1 MGVPFDITWPMVI
14 AGAGIG
20 ALGWFGVDELAL
32 RHWRHETA
40 SAFGSASW
48 AAKRDLEQTGLF
60 GAEGVVLGRVG
71 GRLLRHRM
79 DRHLLTIAS
88 NRSGKGVSSII
99 PNLLTW
105 PGSLVV
111 IDPKG
116 ENAAVTARHRRE
128 MGQEVHILDPLG
140 ITGLRGSRFN
150 PLLWLDPQGKNFV
163 EDANL
168 VADSLHMSQATKE
181 EMFFSN
187 ESKAWVAGEIMHI
200 VTTEPPATRT
210 LATLRAHLTHP
221 KDEFDWLLDDM
232 TDNSAAFGLAARA
245 ASRLRQKADRE
256 RSGVISTAQAET
268 HFLDSPSMT
277 EVMAASDFDLGQLKR
292 GAMTIYLV
300 LPAERL
306 ATHGRWLRLM
316 ISLCIATLTRD
327 RMPPRHPVLMV
338 LDEFAASRAAAG
350 DRNGDGAARR
360 VRCPALADPSRP
372 EPTAGPLSAP
382 VALVS
387 CQRRCRP
394 GLRRQRCGDGG
405 VSLVAARD
413 AHRDRAARG
422 PLDGWQTSWLRKLRS
437 GLAPAADAARNL
449 APAGKPP
456 ACADPGEGADPGRA
470 GSVLCRCGIRR
481 SVRRESDARVLEYRS
496 NSTKLMQR
504 KIL

>member
-338 LDEFAASRAAAG
+338 LDEFAALGRLQAIETAMGLLAGYGVQLWPILQDLSQLQDLYPHRWRSFLANAGVVQAFGVNDAGTAEYLSSLLGTRTVIVRHEGRSMDGKHRGSENYGPASRPLLMPHEILRLQENRQLVLIQGKAPILAE
-350 DRNGDGAARR
+350 R
-360 VRCPALADPSRP
+360 VRYY
-372 EPTAGPLSAP
+372 
-382 VALVS
+382 
-387 CQRRCRP
+387 
-394 GLRRQRCGDGG
+394 
-405 VSLVAARD
+405 
-413 AHRDRAARG
+413 
-422 PLDGWQTSWLRKLRS
+422 
-437 GLAPAADAARNL
+437 ADAEF
-449 APAGKPP
+449 AG
-456 ACADPGEGADPGRA
+456 
-470 GSVLCRCGIRR
+470 LF
-481 SVRRESDARVLEYRS
+481 DANPMLGY
-496 NSTKLMQR
+496 
-504 KIL
+504 